1 MIDIKEKRNCCG
13 CNACYDV
20 CPKDAITLST
30 DIEGFWY
37 PRVDID
43 KCINCGLCERTCPQ
57 LHIETLKKN
66 DFEYPVCFAA
76 IHKNIEVRFGSTT
89 GGLFSALA
97 EQMYREGGYV
107 GGAIYNKDFSVSHFI
122 SNNPS
127 DLTLLRQS
135 KYSQSQTCG
144 IYKEVKRLLVAGE
157 KVLICGTPCQMAA
170 LRRFLN
176 KDYENLIIV
185 DFICKS
191 ITSPKF
197 YAKYLDYWERKV
209 GSQLISFKFKD
220 KELGWRSLVKR
231 FDFKNGKT
239 MYSRA
244 QDNDLYSMAYHG
256 NIVSRP
262 SCYSCQFKGFPRM
275 SDITIADFWGVEKY
289 TYLKD
294 IDDNA
299 GTSAVMCNSSKGL
312 AFYKKLKNIT
322 SLETTIEKILPGNPA
337 LLYEQKMPVMNR
349 DAFFRDLDRKA
360 IEEVVPQYF
369 SFHEKE
375 RRFKTQ
381 FKKKVKSI
389 IKPFILALRYSQYN
403 PWVFSRFLYFNFF
416 CRHVKTDWTNNGFI
430 YITPYSVIEF
440 HTGSKLELHGPF
452 MLGVKR
458 FRKSKEETRL
468 LLEKNAHM
476 LVAERFCLG
485 YGSNIEVFAN
495 AYLGI
500 DNCGT
505 NYNTTIICGKRIEL
519 KGRVSLGRDVSIRD
533 TNAHI
538 IAIEGYK
545 VLRPVII
552 ENHTWLCSGTVI
564 CPGVKIKEG
573 AVVGACSYVIQNVP
587 AHTLVSGHPAKVVM
601 KDIAWKL

>member
-360 IEEVVPQYF
+360 IEEVVPHYF

-545 VLRPVII
+545 VLRPVFI